1 MPAAYDGGSRPEL
14 NRRCFGFVFRNMR
27 ISRKFVQLLLI
38 LALSTGAS
46 AQLPTDAVK
55 RESTPPLWGNLHAG
69 IYAVGFRT
77 IFRYDN
83 SRTWKSTRRYDGTFS
98 PDLKGRPIQI
108 NVWYPASPDQS
119 MRKMRFGD
127 YVDQSAPGD
136 FAELNTIMRQRSS
149 DDALDSVP
157 RNALPE
163 LQAAEMDAYRNA
175 PWAKGVFPTALC
187 FSGLNGA
194 INSNAILAEYL
205 ASQGYIVASVS
216 LLGPSD
222 EQTFQSRTPDDLES
236 SVRDMEFAWSVL
248 QTEPNVDQT
257 KLAVMGHSV
266 GAIEAV
272 ILGLRNADV
281 SAVIAL
287 DGTYGFQGLSSVLT
301 HSYGYAPE
309 KMRAAFLDLRRAR
322 GAQGNE
328 PLDLSAVDSFRHA
341 DRTLIAVERM
351 HHSDFTSFAMIGAE
365 FHAPLP
371 TDYPLNGWN
380 RETGRAGYQKVCT
393 IVLSFLDAKVR
404 SDSNALGK
412 IDHLAGQNEGISLKH
427 LGAVAY
433 PPSPLEAA
441 ALVNG
446 NGLETAKQ
454 VFITSCGEDNLISCM
469 DADRFNTWG
478 YNLLGQQ
485 RPRDALA
492 VFQLNAWAH
501 PQSANA
507 QDSLADGY
515 LSVHEKGNARAAVQ
529 RAIALAPTDETLD
542 PAAKSSFVS
551 GEKAKLQEIE

>member
-1 MPAAYDGGSRPEL
+1 
-14 NRRCFGFVFRNMR
+14 MR
-27 ISRKFVQLLLI
+27 ISSKFLLLPLA
-38 LALSTGAS
+38 LALSTGAN
-46 AQLPTDAVK
+46 AQVPTAAVSP
-55 RESTPPLWGNLHAG
+55 RPESVPPLWGNLHAG
-69 IYAVGFRT
+69 TNAVGFRT

-108 NVWYPASPDQS
+108 SVWYPASPDQS
-119 MRKMRFGD
+119 VRKMYFGD
-127 YVDQSAPGD
+127 YVDQTAPED
-136 FAELNTIMRQRSS
+136 FAELNAIIRQRSH
-149 DDALDSVP
+149 DDALSSVP
-157 RNALPE
+157 QNALPE
-163 LQAAEMDAYRNA
+163 LQAAKMNAYRNA
-175 PWAKGVFPTALC
+175 PCAKGAFPTVLY
-187 FSGLNGA
+187 FGGLNAA

-205 ASQGYIVASVS
+205 ASQGYIVASIS

-248 QTEPNVDQT
+248 QTEPNVDKT

-287 DGTYGFQGLSSVLT
+287 DGTYGFQGLSGVLT
-301 HSYGYAPE
+301 HSYGYSPE
-309 KMRAAFLDLRRAR
+309 KMRTSFLDLRRAQ

-328 PLDLSAVDSFRHA
+328 PLDLSAVGSFRHA
-341 DRTLIAVERM
+341 DRTFIAMERM

-365 FHAPLP
+365 FHTPVP
-371 TDYPLNGWN
+371 TGDPLNGWN
-380 RETGRAGYQKVCT
+380 RETGRTGYQNVCT
-393 IVLSFLDAKVR
+393 IVLSFLDAKVK
-404 SDSNALGK
+404 SNSNALGE
-412 IDHLAGQNEGISLKH
+412 IDHLAGQNEEISLKH
-427 LGAVAY
+427 SEAVAY
-433 PPSPLEAA
+433 SPSPLEAA
-441 ALVNG
+441 ALVNV

-454 VFITSCGEDNLISCM
+454 VFITSCGQDNLISCM

-485 RPRDALA
+485 RPKDALA

-515 LSVHEKGNARAAVQ
+515 LSVNEKENAKAAVQ
-529 RAIALAPTDETLD
+529 RAIALAPADETLD

-551 GEKAKLQEIE
+551 GEKAKLQTIE